1 MDEGVA
7 TRTLGRSGLAVTRLG
22 LGLAAVGR
30 PAYITLGRRED
41 LPAARTPEVM
51 YGRTAELLDAAW
63 AAGIRYVDVAR
74 SYGRAEEF
82 LARWLGERGVAPAA
96 LTVGSKWGYRYTA
109 GWAVDAT
116 VHEEKELS
124 LARFEAQLAESRG
137 LLGAHLDLY
146 QIHSATAESGALGD
160 RALLRALVGGRRSGA
175 YRAIGLTL
183 TGATSAA
190 TLRLAR
196 EAESDGERVFDV
208 VQATF
213 NVLEPSLAPLLAAAH
228 AEGMGVIVKEVH
240 ANGRLT
246 DVNARP
252 DDAPLLGRLREIA
265 ASVGGVGERAPAPD
279 VAELAVA
286 FAGAQPFVDVVLSG
300 AATTPQLASHLDA
313 LAIVLDPATLR
324 RLSTIAEAPA
334 RYWSTRAALPWS

>member
-1 MDEGVA
+1 MDGNFE

-30 PAYITLGRRED
+30 PAYITLGRRHD
-41 LPAARTPEVM
+41 LPDARTPEVM
-51 YGRTAELLDAAW
+51 YARSAELLDAAW

-82 LARWLGERGVAPAA
+82 LARWLGERRIAPASV
-96 LTVGSKWGYRYTA
+96 TVGSKWGYRYTA

-124 LARFEAQLAESRG
+124 LARFEAQLAESRA
-137 LLGAHLDLY
+137 LLGDHLDLY
-146 QIHSATAESGALGD
+146 EIHSATVESGVLGD
-160 RALLRALVGGRRSGA
+160 RALLRALVDARRAGA

-183 TGATSAA
+183 TGAKSAD
-190 TLRLAR
+190 TLRHAR
-196 EAESDGERVFDV
+196 EAESGGERVFDV

-213 NVLEPSLAPLLAAAH
+213 NILEPSLAPLLAAAH

-246 DVNARP
+246 DANERP
-252 DDAPLLGRLREIA
+252 EDVATLTTLREIA
-265 ASVGGVGERAPAPD
+265 RGLGADAVG

-286 FAGAQPFVDVVLSG
+286 FALAQSFVDVVLSG
-300 AATTPQLASHLDA
+300 AATTAQLASHRAALTRTLDA
-313 LAIVLDPATLR
+313 ATLR
-324 RLSTIAEAPA
+324 RVSTIAEQPA
-334 RYWSTRAALPWS
+334 QYWSTRAALPWT